1 MKSFPQAGDGIVIT
15 SDKTSQVAVGA
26 CGIIRSVNTRGTHA
40 LVDDNPHTHPNDI
53 LSVDADMLL
62 RAVFYPHGKMTVRKT
77 IAVGEYRQETFLEYL
92 TRPTGFGKMR
102 WEAFVF
108 LQAIFL
114 IGGIVQPR
122 DDWWMVGVAYLAVNG
137 VLVLGSY
144 MNFTRRWV

>member
-1 MKSFPQAGDGIVIT
+1 MKSFPQTGDGIVIT
-15 SDKTSQVAVGA
+15 GDKTSQVAVGA

-92 TRPTGFGKMR
+92 TRPTGFGKMH
-102 WEAFVF
+102 WFFFYAIQALF
-108 LQAIFL
+108 LGAI
-114 IGGIVQPR
+114 IAEPR
-122 DDWWMVGVAYLAVNG
+122 DWWITSIAFLVVNG

-144 MNFTRRWV
+144 MNYTRRWV